1 MVVSRKISSTN
12 MRKPIRPIERQKMRP
27 WLMNLLLHE
36 NVTGLSWLSK
46 RDRTFRISWRHAARQ
61 GWNPD
66 KDADLFEKWA
76 RHTGKHM
83 DNDDPDPKRW
93 KANFRCAL
101 NSLPDVAEVKDQG
114 VRRGQNAFK
123 VYRFLEEKK
132 SKFSRPVEEIEVTT
146 KASTRVSTRP
156 QRTRIPNR
164 KYTFSDSESEA
175 DSIDFIDDSSSSGVA
190 SPVSDR
196 SDSGDETTCSA
207 SDAESLPETRPETEH
222 RDFPHF
228 DKICPDY
235 HIEIDPMKSRLQTQ
249 HSTDDSASTTSS
261 TLTDEEVVEM
271 LLLEDI
277 IQPDQIAYNESL
289 WTTGIV
295 PDIAMEQDVETTYT
309 ILQNS
314 SPSLMEYQVVSET
327 TAVRTEQIPIGI
339 QQETV
344 YTSILDL

>member
-1 MVVSRKISSTN
+1 MVVSRKTTPI

-36 NVTGLSWLSK
+36 NITGLSWLSK

-83 DNDDPDPKRW
+83 DNDVPDPKRW

-101 NSLPDVAEVKDQG
+101 NSLPDVAEVKEQG
-114 VRRGQNAFK
+114 VRKGQNAFK
-123 VYRFLEEKK
+123 VYRFLEEKR
-132 SKFSRPVEEIEVTT
+132 SKITKPIEEIEVRA
-146 KASTRVSTRP
+146 KSPVRAATRP

-164 KYTFSDSESEA
+164 RYTYSDSESDA
-175 DSIDFIDDSSSSGVA
+175 DSVDFIDDGSLSGVA
-190 SPVSDR
+190 SPGSVR
-196 SDSGDETTCSA
+196 SDSGDETACSA
-207 SDAESLPETRPETEH
+207 SDAESLPEVRPETEH
-222 RDFPHF
+222 HEFPNF

-235 HIEIDPMKSRLQTQ
+235 HIEIDPLKARLQTQ
-249 HSTDDSASTTSS
+249 QSTDDSASITSS

-271 LLLEDI
+271 LLLEDVI
-277 IQPDQIAYNESL
+277 KPEQISTNEAL
-289 WTTGIV
+289 WTAGIV
-295 PDIAMEQDVETTYT
+295 PDIAMEEDVETTYT

-314 SPSLMEYQVVSET
+314 SPSLMEFQVVCET
-327 TAVRTEQIPIGI
+327 DAVRTEQIPIGL

>member
-1 MVVSRKISSTN
+1 MVVSKKMPSAN

-36 NVTGLSWLSK
+36 NVIGLSWLSK

-83 DNDDPDPKRW
+83 DNDEPDPKRW

-101 NSLPDVAEVKDQG
+101 NSLPDVAEVKEQG
-114 VRRGQNAFK
+114 VRKGQNAFK

-132 SKFSRPVEEIEVTT
+132 SKFSKPVEEIEVTT
-146 KASTRVSTRP
+146 KSCTRVSTRP

-164 KYTFSDSESEA
+164 KYTYSDSESEA
-175 DSIDFIDDSSSSGVA
+175 DSMDFIDDGSSSGVA
-190 SPVSDR
+190 SPVSEG

-207 SDAESLPETRPETEH
+207 SDAESLPETRPETEN
-222 RDFPHF
+222 RDFPNF

-235 HIEIDPMKSRLQTQ
+235 HIEIDPVKNRLQTQ
-249 HSTDDSASTTSS
+249 HSTDDSESITSS

-277 IQPDQIAYNESL
+277 VQPDQISYNESI

-314 SPSLMEYQVVSET
+314 SPSLMEYQVVCET
-327 TAVRTEQIPIGI
+327 DAVRTEQIPLGI

-344 YTSILDL
+344 YTSILGL

>member
-1 MVVSRKISSTN
+1 MVVSKKSPV

-46 RDRTFRISWRHAARQ
+46 RERTFRISWRHAARQ

-83 DNDDPDPKRW
+83 DNDVPDPKRW

-101 NSLPDVAEVKDQG
+101 NSLPDVTEVKDQG
-114 VRRGQNAFK
+114 VRKGQNAFK

-132 SKFSRPVEEIEVTT
+132 SKFIKPIEEIEVTT
-146 KASTRVSTRP
+146 KSPVRQSSRP

-164 KYTFSDSESEA
+164 RYTFSDSDSDA
-175 DSIDFIDDSSSSGVA
+175 DSVDFLDDASSCGIA
-190 SPVSDR
+190 SPISVR
-196 SDSGDETTCSA
+196 SDGGDETTCSS
-207 SDAESLPETRPETEH
+207 SDAESLPEARLESEH
-222 RDFPHF
+222 RDFPNF

-235 HIEIDPMKSRLQTQ
+235 HIEIDPLKVRLETQ
-249 HSTDDSASTTSS
+249 QSTDDSASTTSS
-261 TLTDEEVVEM
+261 TLTDEEVVQM
-271 LLLEDI
+271 LLLEDVI
-277 IQPDQIAYNESL
+277 KPEEIACNENL

-314 SPSLMEYQVVSET
+314 SPSLMEFQVVCET
-327 TAVRTEQIPIGI
+327 DAVRTEQIPIGI

-344 YTSILDL
+344 YTSIMNL

>member
-1 MVVSRKISSTN
+1 MVVSRKVTPI
-12 MRKPIRPIERQKMRP
+12 MRRPIRPIERQKMRP

-46 RDRTFRISWRHAARQ
+46 RERTFRISWRHAARQ

-83 DNDDPDPKRW
+83 DNDVPDPKRW

-101 NSLPDVAEVKDQG
+101 NSLPDVAEVKEQG
-114 VRRGQNAFK
+114 IKKGQNAFK

-132 SKFSRPVEEIEVTT
+132 TKVTKSTEEIEVRA
-146 KASTRVSTRP
+146 KSPVRQSSRP

-164 KYTFSDSESEA
+164 RYTFSDS
-175 DSIDFIDDSSSSGVA
+175 DSDDTDSVDFVDDLSSSMSA
-190 SPVSDR
+190 SPASIR

-207 SDAESLPETRPETEH
+207 SDAESLPEIRPETEN
-222 RDFPHF
+222 RDFPNF

-235 HIEIDPMKSRLQTQ
+235 HIEIDPIKARLEKQ
-249 HSTDDSASTTSS
+249 HSTDDSVSTTSS

-271 LLLEDI
+271 LLLGDVIKSE
-277 IQPDQIAYNESL
+277 QISVNEEM
-289 WTTGIV
+289 WTAGIV
-295 PDIAMEQDVETTYT
+295 PDIAMEEDVETTYT

-314 SPSLMEYQVVSET
+314 SPSLMEFQVVCET
-327 TAVRTEQIPIGI
+327 DAVRTEQIPIDI

-344 YTSILDL
+344 YTSILNL